1 MTKKALLFGLAVL
14 ATGSSVMAA
23 GDGAAKWYDT
33 AWQHAGNVSE
43 TFGADD
49 LMRFAQI
56 LSLDSTNEDIIQLV
70 NGLSASV
77 KGLRLIDQV
86 AKVTK
91 NKCTDEDKT
100 TTKYDFLNTEFVG
113 SGAGSIATRMAA
125 LVDAATIYNDTKMV
139 KEAKQLAANNK
150 RRPVETPLEL
160 QPGMLEAKV
169 GVVGKTALF
178 IEGIA
183 GMGLN
188 YWAGKCTENNTA
200 QSFLLSMAHLVKGLQ
215 RYQIW
220 AKQNKRLQEAR
231 EQLEQQGVVSNS

>member
-14 ATGSSVMAA
+14 ATGSNVMAN
-23 GDGAAKWYDT
+23 DETKWYDT
-33 AWQHAGNVSE
+33 AWKHAGNVSE
-43 TFGADD
+43 TFGAND

-56 LSLDSTNEDIIQLV
+56 LALDSTDADIIKLV

-91 NKCTDEDKT
+91 KKTDTDGAEV
-100 TTKYDFLNTEFVG
+100 TKIDFLNTEFVG
-113 SGAGSIATRMAA
+113 SGAGSIAARMTA
-125 LVDAATIYNDTKMV
+125 LVDAATIYNDAKMV
-139 KEAKQLAANNK
+139 KEAKHLAANNK

-188 YWAGKCTENNTA
+188 YFAGKAEDNKTA
-200 QSFLLSMAHLVKGLQ
+200 QSFLLSMAYLVKGIQ

-220 AKQNKRLQEAR
+220 AKQNSRLKEVR
-231 EQLEQQGVVSNS
+231 EQLEQQGVVSQS